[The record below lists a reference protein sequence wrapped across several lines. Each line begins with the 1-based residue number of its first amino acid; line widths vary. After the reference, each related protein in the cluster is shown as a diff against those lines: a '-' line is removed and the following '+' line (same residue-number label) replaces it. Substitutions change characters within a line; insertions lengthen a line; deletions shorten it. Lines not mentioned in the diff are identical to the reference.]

1 MTPESLALLQA
12 QLVRHEG
19 YRQHPYTDSV
29 GVLTIGIGR
38 NLTDKGLSDDE
49 IMHLF
54 NNDIADAID
63 DARHLCLKYD
73 ELSQARRLVL
83 ISMVFNLGRSKLA
96 KFDKFLGA
104 LHREEWNEAA
114 NEILDSDAARKDA
127 PARYATL
134 ARMMREDSTEW
145 V

>member
-1 MTPESLALLQA
+1 MLLHQ
-12 QLVRHEG
+12 EG
-19 YRQHPYTDSV
+19 KQPKPYLDTRQKW
-29 GVLTIGIGR
+29 TIGIGR

-63 DARHLCLKYD
+63 DARYLCLKYD
-73 ELSQARRLVL
+73 DLSQARRMVL
-83 ISMVFNLGRSKLA
+83 ISMVFNLGRSRLA

-114 NEILDSDAARKDA
+114 DEILDSDAARKDA

-134 ARMMREDSTEW
+134 ARMMREDSSEW

>member
-1 MTPESLALLQA
+1 MTDLQQMLLHQ
-12 QLVRHEG
+12 EG
-19 YRQHPYTDSV
+19 KQPKPYLDMRQKW
-29 GVLTIGIGR
+29 TIGIGR

-63 DARHLCLKYD
+63 DVRHVCSIYDQLSRAR
-73 ELSQARRLVL
+73 QMVL
-83 ISMVFNLGRSKLA
+83 ISLAFNLGRDKLSK
-96 KFDKFLGA
+96 FVRFLGA
-104 LHREEWNEAA
+104 IHREAWDQAA
-114 NEILDSDAARKDA
+114 DEILDSDAARKDA